1 MSLSTP
7 SVTRGHADN
16 GDTRR
21 VDKASTTH
29 FDLAGTSHHVIAS
42 GTLASFDDPAR
53 AAEALARGT
62 YTAVVG
68 ALAFDTDSPSALTA
82 PVCLRIDAPGVSQAL
97 ESPAPRQVVRTR
109 IRGADPSAAGHRGRV
124 AAAVAVLADPATPL
138 AKVVLARKL
147 LLHST
152 PALTPELLASILA
165 AQNPHSPIFRTDLTP
180 AGGNHRDRHLVGAS
194 PEVLVRRRGNQ
205 VSAHPLAGSAPRHP
219 DPAVDAERAR
229 ALGASIK
236 DLGEHHY
243 VVDALRN
250 ALAPLCNHL
259 EVPERPSVVS
269 TASMWHLGTPII
281 GRLADESTTALDLA
295 LAVHPTPA
303 VCGTP
308 TKAARDYILTTEG
321 DRGFYGGAVGWCV
334 GDVSAGV
341 RSGALSGPADGTAPV
356 GVTAGDGEWLVAIR
370 CAEID
375 SRTGDATTWAGGGIV
390 AGSDPDDELAET
402 TAKFRT
408 VLRALGVE
416 DA

>member
-7 SVTRGHADN
+7 SVTRGHADTA
-16 GDTRR
+16 DTRR
-21 VDKASTTH
+21 VDEASTTH
-29 FDLAGTSHHVIAS
+29 FDLAGTTHHVTAS

-53 AAEALARGT
+53 AAEALAQGT

-68 ALAFDTDSPSALTA
+68 ALAFDSDSPSALTA
-82 PVCLRIDAPGVSQAL
+82 PVRLRIDAPRVSRVA
-97 ESPAPRQVVRTR
+97 ESPEPRPVPRTR
-109 IRGADPSAAGHRGRV
+109 LCGADPSPADHRGRV
-124 AAAVAVLADPATPL
+124 AAAVAVLADPASPL
-138 AKVVLARKL
+138 VKVVLARKL
-147 LLHST
+147 LLHSA
-152 PALTPELLASILA
+152 PALTPELFASILA
-165 AQNPHSPIFRTDLTP
+165 AQNPHSSIFRTDLTP
-180 AGGNHRDRHLVGAS
+180 AGGVHRDRHLVGAS
-194 PEVLVRRRGNQ
+194 PEVLVRRRGTQ

-219 DPAVDAERAR
+219 DPAVDAGRAS
-229 ALGASIK
+229 ALSASVK

-250 ALAPLCNHL
+250 ALAPLCNRL

-281 GRLADESTTALDLA
+281 GQLADESTTALDLA

-308 TKAARDYILTTEG
+308 TETARDYILATED

-341 RSGALSGPADGTAPV
+341 RSGALSGPADDTAPV

-370 CAEID
+370 CAELD

-416 DA
+416 EA